1 MSRQFDE
8 YMADKFEYQGELYAI
23 INPTSFTE
31 LVEALGIRD
40 TLQAM
45 IDYAT
50 HEEDISNWEELEEI
64 QNSYIEEYLDSIGNF
79 DNSVLVS
86 NITYLAKSN
95 EIRLGELEKMLG
107 ISTGYISRTA
117 RENTS
122 KRLSIDVVW
131 KVAKFFDVSIDD
143 LVSRDFRIPSETAD
157 LLRQFVAKL
166 SAQTMLDEIEWDCE
180 GGYIYESNPTLFS
193 LPLFTEEDDG
203 TVIYHPDHMNQN
215 FKWTLAGDV
224 YSCSSISKDQ
234 CLMVIAFQTEKC
246 KGCHYDFIFRCSD
259 QDGTYSWKKAFY
271 CNDPFSQLEEQAA
284 ALYRQIL
291 RKADE
296 IRVAPDVRSIIQ
308 NYVFHKS

>member
-1 MSRQFDE
+1 MSRQFNECMEDR
-8 YMADKFEYQGELYAI
+8 FEYQGELRSLVC
-23 INPTSFTE
+23 PTSFTE
-31 LVEALGIRD
+31 LVDALGVRD
-40 TLQAM
+40 TLQAI

-50 HEEDISNWEELEEI
+50 QEENISGLEELKER
-64 QNSYIEEYLDSIGNF
+64 QNSYIQEYLDSIGNF

-86 NITYLAKSN
+86 NITYLAKLN

-117 RENTS
+117 RENAG

-143 LVSRDFRIPSETAD
+143 LISRDFRVPSETAD
-157 LLRQFVAKL
+157 LLRQFIVKL
-166 SAQTMLDEIEWDCE
+166 STQTMLDEIEWDCE
-180 GGYIYESNPTLFS
+180 GGYICESSPILFRI
-193 LPLFTEEDDG
+193 PLFTEENDG

-215 FKWTLAGDV
+215 LKWTLAGDV
-224 YSCSSISKDQ
+224 YSCSSISEGQ
-234 CLMVIAFQTEKC
+234 SLMIIAFQTEKY
-246 KGCHYDFIFRCSD
+246 KGCHYDFIFCCNN

-284 ALYRQIL
+284 ALYSRIS

-296 IRVAPDVRSIIQ
+296 VRLTPDIRSIIQ
-308 NYVFHKS
+308 DYLS